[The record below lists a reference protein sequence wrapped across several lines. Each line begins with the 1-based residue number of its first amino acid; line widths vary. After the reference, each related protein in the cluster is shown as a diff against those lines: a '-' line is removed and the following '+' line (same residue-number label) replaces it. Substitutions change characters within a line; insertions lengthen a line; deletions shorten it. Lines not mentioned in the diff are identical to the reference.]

1 MEYYFDSVCLA
12 KGDTVALGLV
22 VLIMHPLGSQ
32 EASSPWQPGGFLA
45 LATAGMTV
53 SGTWLGAET
62 VVLAAFKLVRSAI
75 YPHVGRYCGRF
86 CALQCHFSAISFE
99 INGLSFS
106 KYEFIM
112 LISKEKGLAF
122 KQFLV
127 II

>member
-1 MEYYFDSVCLA
+1 MEYYFDSVCLE

-22 VLIMHPLGSQ
+22 GVNPRTPLAARRLPRLGNSRM
-32 EASSPWQPGGFLA
+32 A
-45 LATAGMTV
+45 V

-62 VVLAAFKLVRSAI
+62 LVLAAFKLVRSVT
-75 YPHVGRYCGRF
+75 YPHVGRYCGWF

-112 LISKEKGLAF
+112 LISKEKGFAF
-122 KQFLV
+122 QQFLV

>member
-1 MEYYFDSVCLA
+1 M
-12 KGDTVALGLV
+12 
-22 VLIMHPLGSQ
+22 
-32 EASSPWQPGGFLA
+32 
-45 LATAGMTV
+45 ATAGITV

-62 VVLAAFKLVRSAI
+62 VALAAFKLVRSAI